1 MTGFGN
7 VALGFR
13 NAASGFRNAAGAA
26 AAALLLIFGGSL
38 TALAETADPAVSG
51 VAADVAIAAETA
63 DTATATET
71 ADTATAAETTDTTT
85 AAGPGGTAAAA
96 GNTGLLTAPAPYSY
110 LTTAYRARLPYA
122 ESELDDYGRSLT
134 QVIDRGE
141 YYELTNVNLYAHRKY
156 NAEEVENA
164 AVGDRLNIEGKAYT
178 LKQVMDDGTR
188 ILERKNYFET
198 TEIRLIPV
206 NPGRGKTG
214 YYVSVKADTAGGTAG
229 STYAAGGSTGSTD
242 AAGGSSSNIGAAA
255 GSTGNSGETPGIAE
269 GNPSTEEENPG
280 IAAATATEG
289 VDSADIYYGGS
300 IFIKKDC
307 VMRSLLAGDDGAK
320 KEVTAETYLTVDR
333 KSFSPEEL
341 FRYGCDAGEGLVL
354 LRGYFT
360 TDQSGVFITYEEKY

>member
-1 MTGFGN
+1 M
-7 VALGFR
+7 AGFR
-13 NAASGFRNAAGAA
+13 NTAGAA

-38 TALAETADPAVSG
+38 TALAET
-51 VAADVAIAAETA
+51 
-63 DTATATET
+63 
-71 ADTATAAETTDTTT
+71 TDSVTSAT
-85 AAGPGGTAAAA
+85 AAGPGGTAASA
-96 GNTGLLTAPAPYSY
+96 GNTGLLEAPAPYSY

-134 QVIDRGE
+134 RVFDRGE
-141 YYELTNVNLYAHRKY
+141 YYELTNVNLYSHRKY

-178 LKQVMDDGTR
+178 LKQVLNDGTR
-188 ILERKNYFET
+188 ILERKNAFET
-198 TEIRLIPV
+198 ASIRLVPV

-214 YYVSVKADTAGGTAG
+214 YYISVKQD
-229 STYAAGGSTGSTD
+229 AAGGSTGTAD
-242 AAGGSSSNIGAAA
+242 TAGG
-255 GSTGNSGETPGIAE
+255 GSGTADIAE
-269 GNPSTEEENPG
+269 L
-280 IAAATATEG
+280 G
-289 VDSADIYYGGS
+289 VDSAEIYYGGS

-341 FRYGCDAGEGLVL
+341 FRCGCDAGEGLVL

-360 TDQSGVFITYEEKY
+360 TDQSGVFTAYEEKY

>member
-1 MTGFGN
+1 M
-7 VALGFR
+7 AGFR
-13 NAASGFRNAAGAA
+13 NIAGAA

-38 TALAETADPAVSG
+38 TALAET
-51 VAADVAIAAETA
+51 
-63 DTATATET
+63 
-71 ADTATAAETTDTTT
+71 TDSVTSAT
-85 AAGPGGTAAAA
+85 AAGPGSTAAAA
-96 GNTGLLTAPAPYSY
+96 GNTGLLEAPAPYSY

-134 QVIDRGE
+134 RVFDRGE

-178 LKQVMDDGTR
+178 LKQVLNDGTR
-188 ILERKNYFET
+188 ILERKTAFET
-198 TEIRLIPV
+198 ASIRLVPV

-214 YYVSVKADTAGGTAG
+214 YYISVKQD
-229 STYAAGGSTGSTD
+229 AAGGSTGTAD
-242 AAGGSSSNIGAAA
+242 
-255 GSTGNSGETPGIAE
+255 IAE
-269 GNPSTEEENPG
+269 L
-280 IAAATATEG
+280 G

-341 FRYGCDAGEGLVL
+341 FRCGCDAGEGLVL

-360 TDQSGVFITYEEKY
+360 ADQSGVFTAYEEKY

>member
-1 MTGFGN
+1 MTRIRN
-7 VALGFR
+7 VAARFRNTAAGFR
-13 NAASGFRNAAGAA
+13 TAAGAA

-38 TALAETADPAVSG
+38 TALAETTAPTEQEITSAPEDSTAL
-51 VAADVAIAAETA
+51 AETA
-63 DTATATET
+63 DSVTRATG
-71 ADTATAAETTDTTT
+71 
-85 AAGPGGTAAAA
+85 AGPGGIAASA
-96 GNTGLLTAPAPYSY
+96 GTSSLLEAPAPYSY

-134 QVIDRGE
+134 RVFDRGE

-178 LKQVMDDGTR
+178 LKQILDDGTR
-188 ILERKNYFET
+188 ILERKNAFET
-198 TEIRLIPV
+198 TAIRLVPV

-214 YYVSVKADTAGGTAG
+214 YYISVKQ
-229 STYAAGGSTGSTD
+229 D
-242 AAGGSSSNIGAAA
+242 AAGGSA
-255 GSTGNSGETPGIAE
+255 GIAE
-269 GNPSTEEENPG
+269 L
-280 IAAATATEG
+280 G
-289 VDSADIYYGGS
+289 VDSAEIYYGGS

-360 TDQSGVFITYEEKY
+360 TDQSGVFTSYEEKN

>member
-1 MTGFGN
+1 M
-7 VALGFR
+7 ALGFR
-13 NAASGFRNAAGAA
+13 NAASGFRNVAGAA
-26 AAALLLIFGGSL
+26 AIALLLILGGSF

-51 VAADVAIAAETA
+51 VAAADVA
-63 DTATATET
+63 
-71 ADTATAAETTDTTT
+71 T

-96 GNTGLLTAPAPYSY
+96 GNTGLLGAPAPYSY

-134 QVIDRGE
+134 RVIDRGE

-214 YYVSVKADTAGGTAG
+214 YYVSVKADAAGGTAG
-229 STYAAGGSTGSTD
+229 S
-242 AAGGSSSNIGAAA
+242 
-255 GSTGNSGETPGIAE
+255 SGEPQGGAE
-269 GNPSTEEENPG
+269 ESTG

-307 VMRSLLAGDDGAK
+307 VMRSLLAGEDGAK

-341 FRYGCDAGEGLVL
+341 FRYGCDAGEGLVM

-360 TDQSGVFITYEEKY
+360 TDQSGVFTSYEEKY